1 MEAKEGTRMAWAAA
15 VERAIVWSIVAACV
29 AGGAVSMWVLLGGA
43 ALCYERAWPLPY
55 ARMAIELDALSA
67 WFMLPL
73 SIVGAA
79 GAVYGQAYLPHKSR
93 GKRLAAW
100 WWYGWLLASMA
111 IVFMARNAVLFLI
124 AWEVMT
130 VASFFLVTM
139 DDENAEVR
147 YAGCV
152 YLVAGHAGTAIL
164 IALFVVLGTARGGEA
179 FAAGGSVLPQAG
191 ALFVLAVAGFGV
203 KAGLVPLH
211 VWLPEAHPAAPSH
224 VSALMSGVMIKTG
237 VYGIMR
243 MLMLL
248 GEPAAWWGW
257 SLIGIGVMTGVVGAM
272 HAIVQRDMKRVLAYS
287 SVDNVGIIMIGVGCG
302 VLGRALEM
310 PVMSACGFAGALLH
324 VLHHGLFKGLLFMGA
339 GAVVHR
345 TGTRMLGEL
354 GGLARRM
361 RWTGVLMCTGVLAMA
376 AAPVLNGCVSE
387 ALVLMSGLYGM
398 QAAGAHAA
406 AGVVA
411 LGGLALTGG
420 LAALCSVMLYGV
432 AFLGEAR
439 SRAGEVAEEVGEEMR
454 MPMVV
459 LAGLCVM
466 TGCGAPLTLMACEA
480 ALTAVTGALAPGVLR
495 VPFGLLTGIS
505 SVALIG
511 AGVGAVVYIVRRRLR
526 RAAMSAVQPTWG
538 CGYAQPTARMQYTGM
553 SFVQPVVRVFG
564 WMVSMREECALEE
577 VAFPRAAEVRRQ
589 VDDVAVRRLYAPF
602 SVMRKVLERVRM
614 LQHGRVHLY
623 LMYIVVTLLLILLW
637 KAR

>member
-1 MEAKEGTRMAWAAA
+1 
-15 VERAIVWSIVAACV
+15 
-29 AGGAVSMWVLLGGA
+29 
-43 ALCYERAWPLPY
+43 
-55 ARMAIELDALSA
+55 
-67 WFMLPL
+67 
-73 SIVGAA
+73 
-79 GAVYGQAYLPHKSR
+79 
-93 GKRLAAW
+93 
-100 WWYGWLLASMA
+100 
-111 IVFMARNAVLFLI
+111 MARNAVLFLS

-139 DDENAEVR
+139 DDERAEVR
-147 YAGCV
+147 EAGWL
-152 YLVAGHAGTAIL
+152 YLVAAHAGTAVL
-164 IALFVVLGTARGGEA
+164 IGLFVMLGAARGCEA
-179 FAAGGSVLPQAG
+179 FSSGGSVVPQAG
-191 ALFVLAVAGFGV
+191 LLFVLAVAGFGV
-203 KAGLVPLH
+203 KAGLVALH

-237 VYGIMR
+237 VYGMMR
-243 MLMLL
+243 MLVLL

-257 SLIGIGVMTGVVGAM
+257 SLIVIGVMTGVVGAM

-310 PVMSACGFAGALLH
+310 PVMSICGFAGALLH

-339 GAVVHR
+339 GAVVQR

-361 RWTGVLMCTGVLAMA
+361 RWTGVVMCTGVLAMA
-376 AAPVLNGCVSE
+376 GAPVLNGGVSE

-398 QAAGAHAA
+398 QAAGADAA
-406 AGVVA
+406 AGLVA

-439 SRAGEVAEEVGEEMR
+439 SRASEVAEEVGMGMR
-454 MPMVV
+454 MPMVI

-466 TGCGAPLTLMACEA
+466 TGCGAPVTLMACEP
-480 ALTAVTGALAPGVLR
+480 ALTALTGTLKPGVMG
-495 VPFGLLTGIS
+495 VPFGLLTGMS
-505 SVALIG
+505 SVVLTV
-511 AGVGAVVYIVRRRLR
+511 AGVGAVIYAGRRRLR
-526 RAAMSAVQPTWG
+526 AGAGSAVQPTWG
-538 CGYAQPTARMQYTGM
+538 CGYVQPTARMQYTGM
-553 SFVQPVVRVFG
+553 SFVQPVVRLFG
-564 WMVSMREECALEE
+564 WIVGMREEWAMEAG
-577 VAFPRAAEVRRQ
+577 AFPRAAEVRRE
-589 VDDVAVRRLYAPF
+589 VDDGVVRRLYAPLCELGK
-602 SVMRKVLERVRM
+602 VMERVRM